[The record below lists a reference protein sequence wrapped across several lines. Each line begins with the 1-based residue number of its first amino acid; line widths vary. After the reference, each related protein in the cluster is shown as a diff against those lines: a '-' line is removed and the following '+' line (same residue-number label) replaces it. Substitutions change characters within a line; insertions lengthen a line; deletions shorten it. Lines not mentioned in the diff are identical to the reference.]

1 VRATNSSGDSSY
13 SNTVSA
19 TTSGSINVAGAYS
32 EGGFAYGV
40 TQNFGTPADSNS
52 APTQSVLRIFENGT
66 ELSPA
71 HASHAI
77 ISSTGRGAFS
87 HWMNSDGTL
96 ELYFSS
102 SDNTNPKT
110 NGRTYTYRIGSQP

>member
-1 VRATNSSGDSSY
+1 
-13 SNTVSA
+13 
-19 TTSGSINVAGAYS
+19 
-32 EGGFAYGV
+32 
-40 TQNFGTPADSNS
+40 
-52 APTQSVLRIFENGT
+52 VLRIFENGT